1 MKISSN
7 VHSLENL
14 PPAYRRAV
22 NIEHDLGSAIGLF
35 SLGIKSHDV
44 LRTLAAGKAAYDSI
58 GKTVPRPTNINAI
71 TWDRILTGLAHY
83 YGERPYIG
91 GPVSDAY
98 SGSPEQ
104 MTLTAA

>member
-7 VHSLENL
+7 VPGSENL

-22 NIEHDLGSAIGLF
+22 NIECDLGKAVGLF
-35 SLGIKSHDV
+35 GFGDRSQIV
-44 LRTLAAGKAAYDSI
+44 LRTLAAGKSAYDAI
-58 GKTVPRPTNINAI
+58 GVKVPRPTNVNAI

-83 YGERPYIG
+83 YGEKPYLG

-98 SGSPEQ
+98 SGTPEKV
-104 MTLTAA
+104 TTAVA